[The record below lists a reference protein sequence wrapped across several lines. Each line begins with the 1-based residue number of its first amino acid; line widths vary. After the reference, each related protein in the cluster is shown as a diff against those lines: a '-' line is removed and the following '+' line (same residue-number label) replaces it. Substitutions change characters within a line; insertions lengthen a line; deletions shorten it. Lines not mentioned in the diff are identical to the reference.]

1 MRSTLGE
8 TQDRILRGFANESK
22 GASASAGSAVATSL
36 VMGEKHKNY
45 FEKEEAPEYSFAS
58 AEYFKA
64 YCAEKAEK
72 EALAKASKKKK

>member
-22 GASASAGSAVATSL
+22 GASAGSAVATSL